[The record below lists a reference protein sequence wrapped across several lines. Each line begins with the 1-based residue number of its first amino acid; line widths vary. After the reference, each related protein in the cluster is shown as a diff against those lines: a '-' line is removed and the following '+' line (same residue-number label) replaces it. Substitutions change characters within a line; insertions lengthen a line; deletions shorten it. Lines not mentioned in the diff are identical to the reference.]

1 MTDTIKRGVTVDQK
15 LKAHR
20 YLTTLSDER
29 AKAVEAEAQAR
40 LANHPNGRDEAI
52 TAAYADLVFKKMKA

>member
-20 YLTTLSDER
+20 YLATLTATRAADV
-29 AKAVEAEAQAR
+29 AKAAKAR
-40 LANHPNGRDEAI
+40 LAKAPNGRDEAI
-52 TAAYADLVFKKMKA
+52 DAAYADLAVKAK

>member
-20 YLTTLSDER
+20 YLTTLSASRAAEV
-29 AKAVEAEAQAR
+29 AKAAKTR
-40 LANHPNGRDEAI
+40 LAKHPTGRDEAI
-52 TAAYADLVFKKMKA
+52 EAAYADLSVK

>member
-20 YLTTLSDER
+20 YLATLTADR
-29 AKAVEAEAQAR
+29 AKAVAKAAKGR
-40 LANHPNGRDEAI
+40 LAKHPTGRDEAI
-52 TAAYADLVFKKMKA
+52 DAAYADLAVKAK

>member
-20 YLTTLSDER
+20 YLATLTPTRAAEV
-29 AKAVEAEAQAR
+29 AKAAKKR
-40 LANHPNGRDEAI
+40 LAKHPTGRDEAI
-52 TAAYADLVFKKMKA
+52 DAAHADLTAKTAK

>member
-20 YLTTLSDER
+20 YLATLTTARAAEV
-29 AKAVEAEAQAR
+29 AKAAKAR
-40 LANHPNGRDEAI
+40 LAKHPTGRDEAI
-52 TAAYADLVFKKMKA
+52 DAAYVDLAAKTAK

>member
-20 YLTTLSDER
+20 YLATLTADR
-29 AKAVEAEAQAR
+29 AKAVAKAAKAR
-40 LANHPNGRDEAI
+40 LAKNPTGRDEAI
-52 TAAYADLVFKKMKA
+52 DAAYTDLAVKPK

>member
-20 YLTTLSDER
+20 YLSTLTASRAADV
-29 AKAVEAEAQAR
+29 AKAAKGR
-40 LANHPNGRDEAI
+40 LAKHPTGRDEAI
-52 TAAYADLVFKKMKA
+52 EAAYADLSVK

>member
-20 YLTTLSDER
+20 YLASLTPARAAEA
-29 AKAVEAEAQAR
+29 AKAAKAR
-40 LANHPNGRDEAI
+40 LAKHPTGRDEAI
-52 TAAYADLVFKKMKA
+52 EAAYADLSVK

>member
-20 YLTTLSDER
+20 YLATLTAAR
-29 AKAVEAEAQAR
+29 ATEVAQAAKTR
-40 LANHPNGRDEAI
+40 LAKNPTGRDEAI
-52 TAAYADLVFKKMKA
+52 EAAYADLSVK

>member
-20 YLTTLSDER
+20 YLAKLTPAR
-29 AKAVEAEAQAR
+29 ADAVAEAAKDR
-40 LANHPNGRDEAI
+40 LAKHPTSRDEAI
-52 TAAYADLVFKKMKA
+52 DAAYADLSAR

>member
-20 YLTTLSDER
+20 YLATLTPPAPRPSPKA
-29 AKAVEAEAQAR
+29 AKAR
-40 LANHPNGRDEAI
+40 LAKNPTGRDEAI
-52 TAAYADLVFKKMKA
+52 DAAYADLSVKTAK

>member
-20 YLTTLSDER
+20 YLATLTPPAPPRSPKA
-29 AKAVEAEAQAR
+29 AKAR
-40 LANHPNGRDEAI
+40 LAKNPTGRDEAVD
-52 TAAYADLVFKKMKA
+52 AAYADLSAKTAK

>member
-20 YLTTLSDER
+20 YLATLTPARQAEVADA
-29 AKAVEAEAQAR
+29 AKAR
-40 LANHPNGRDEAI
+40 LAKTPTGRDEAI
-52 TAAYADLVFKKMKA
+52 EAAYADLSVK

>member
-20 YLTTLSDER
+20 YLATLTADR
-29 AKAVEAEAQAR
+29 AKAVAKGAKAR
-40 LANHPNGRDEAI
+40 LAKHPTGRDEAI
-52 TAAYADLVFKKMKA
+52 DAAYADLSAKAK

>member
-20 YLTTLSDER
+20 YLTTLTADR
-29 AKAVEAEAQAR
+29 AKAVAKAAKAR
-40 LANHPNGRDEAI
+40 LAKHPTGRDEAI
-52 TAAYADLVFKKMKA
+52 DAAYADLAVKSK